1 MNNDE
6 QMIALLTS
14 ISSDLTEMKQ
24 DITGMKEDISG
35 LKKGQAEMKQ
45 QLIAVAE
52 TITTVQKNEQEHFEI
67 LNAKDSE
74 LEKVAMRN
82 SYDIALLRAVK

>member
-35 LKKGQAEMKQ
+35 LKKRSG
-45 QLIAVAE
+45 
-52 TITTVQKNEQEHFEI
+52 
-67 LNAKDSE
+67 
-74 LEKVAMRN
+74 
-82 SYDIALLRAVK
+82 